1 MERGDGGG
9 RRTSG
14 YEYIV
19 LSSRLS
25 VRDRLLLYRLSIART
40 SHPQRDQRPHPYHPS
55 IMRFMSPCLSLFA
68 RSSCCLRCRARRV
81 NVVVLCVHAS
91 PRSAVARC
99 SCARCFA
106 RARLSAARMLL
117 RAALGDLDLG
127 ATSWCALSFPLFFH
141 VCGHGNPLGARCAA
155 DQPSVTGAAAVVG
168 RSAPSVFVCFLR
180 RYVNH
185 CVCAFLS

>member
-1 MERGDGGG
+1 MC
-9 RRTSG
+9 
-14 YEYIV
+14 
-19 LSSRLS
+19 
-25 VRDRLLLYRLSIART
+25 
-40 SHPQRDQRPHPYHPS
+40 
-55 IMRFMSPCLSLFA
+55 PCLSLFA

-81 NVVVLCVHAS
+81 NVVVLFVHAS

-127 ATSWCALSFPLFFH
+127 ATSWCALSFPLFFRR
-141 VCGHGNPLGARCAA
+141 PLCRRPAVRDRRG
-155 DQPSVTGAAAVVG
+155 GAVVG

-185 CVCAFLS
+185 CVCAFLYDSHQENTDFKETAASKSALGPY